1 MAKSKALATV
11 PEPLP
16 VPEPNAR
23 TVAAIERAKARVLA
37 RRKRIAVKLGTV
49 TGGIVTISA
58 PHTDE
63 AGQHYQ
69 MLDTFGTASNDFAS
83 VAFSQM
89 LEAMRDRDGSPTQ
102 IGMNAALAIVDGLE
116 PDNEVE
122 ALLAVQM
129 AATHGLAMTLLG
141 RSRRAETTTQ
151 VQVHGGL
158 AVKLLRTFT
167 LQAEALARLRR
178 GGGQTV
184 RVEHVH
190 VHAGGQA
197 IVGSVTPRGGAPI
210 KSEEQPRAKHVP
222 ALTHADAPFD
232 PLRSTHT
239 ERERVPVPR
248 HA

>member
-1 MAKSKALATV
+1 MAKTKALATV
-11 PEPLP
+11 PEPLS

-23 TVAAIERAKARVLA
+23 TVAAIDRAKVRVLA

-49 TGGIVTISA
+49 IGGAVTISA

-63 AGQHYQ
+63 TGQHYQ

-89 LEAMRDRDGSPTQ
+89 LEAMRDRDASPSQ
-102 IGMNAALAIVDGLE
+102 VGMNAALAVVDGLA

-122 ALLAVQM
+122 ALLASQM

-141 RSRRAETTTQ
+141 RTRRAETTMQ
-151 VQVHGGL
+151 VQVNGGL

-167 LQAEALARLRR
+167 LQAETLAKLRR

-190 VHAGGQA
+190 VHSGGQA
-197 IVGSVTPRGGAPI
+197 IVGSVTPGGGASI
-210 KSEEQPRAKHVP
+210 KSEEQPHAKP
-222 ALTHADAPFD
+222 AAALTHAHAPFD
-232 PLRSTHT
+232 PLRSTHA
-239 ERERVPVPR
+239 EREPVPLAR

>member
-1 MAKSKALATV
+1 
-11 PEPLP
+11 
-16 VPEPNAR
+16 
-23 TVAAIERAKARVLA
+23 
-37 RRKRIAVKLGTV
+37 
-49 TGGIVTISA
+49 
-58 PHTDE
+58 
-63 AGQHYQ
+63 

>member
-23 TVAAIERAKARVLA
+23 SVAAIIRAKARVLA
-37 RRKRIAVKLGTV
+37 RRTRIAVKLDSVSGGTV
-49 TGGIVTISA
+49 KISA
-58 PHTDE
+58 PHIDE
-63 AGQHYQ
+63 NGQGYQ

-89 LEAMRDRDGSPTQ
+89 LEAMRDRDATPTQ
-102 IGMNAALAIVDGLE
+102 VGMNAALAIVGGVE

-129 AATHGLAMTLLG
+129 TATHWLAMTLLG
-141 RSRRAETTTQ
+141 RSRRAETTMQ

-167 LQAEALARLRR
+167 LQAETLAKLRR

-190 VHAGGQA
+190 VHPGGQA
-197 IVGSVTPRGGAPI
+197 IVGAVTTGGGSPL
-210 KSEEQPRAKHVP
+210 KSEEQPHAKP
-222 ALTHADAPFD
+222 AALTHANAPFD
-232 PLRSTHT
+232 PLRSTHA
-239 ERERVPVPR
+239 ERERVLVPG